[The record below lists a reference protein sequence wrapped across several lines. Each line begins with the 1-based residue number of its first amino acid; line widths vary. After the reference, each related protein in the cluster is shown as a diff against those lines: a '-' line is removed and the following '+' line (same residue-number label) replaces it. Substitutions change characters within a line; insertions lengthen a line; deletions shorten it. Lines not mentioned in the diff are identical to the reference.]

1 MYHRFVRSAS
11 SLFTSQTP
19 LPYVQINEI
28 ALPVDGSLPDGM
40 DSIDTRTQLQSSACV
55 ASQIEDKQ
63 NGGGTRRM
71 QRRVVDVSDHKTC
84 ALLMTK
90 IKEANRNQSPHACLI
105 DFYAIAATE
114 KSLWRIQ
121 LLGAAVLFISFPK
134 PPLNPQIIRNG
145 DVESTRKQE
154 KFKQSWIQT
163 NRRHDIF
170 IRSCCFANR

>member
-71 QRRVVDVSDHKTC
+71 QRRYYKQNFD
-84 ALLMTK
+84 L
-90 IKEANRNQSPHACLI
+90 QST
-105 DFYAIAATE
+105 Y
-114 KSLWRIQ
+114 
-121 LLGAAVLFISFPK
+121 VLYVFVG
-134 PPLNPQIIRNG
+134 L
-145 DVESTRKQE
+145 
-154 KFKQSWIQT
+154 
-163 NRRHDIF
+163 
-170 IRSCCFANR
+170 